1 LKEIHSKIEVDAP
14 SERVWGVLVDF
25 QNYRLWNP
33 FIYDIAGE
41 PRMGEKIRISV
52 RTPSGKERTYKP
64 VITRIES
71 GRELTWVGK
80 SLFLDGEHGFSLEPL
95 NPGRTLFVQK
105 EVFKGI
111 LSGFFGEDAEKD
123 IADGFELM
131 NQALKRMA
139 ER

>member
-1 LKEIHSKIEVDAP
+1 MDAP
-14 SERVWGVLVDF
+14 SERVWDVLVDF

-33 FIYDIAGE
+33 FIHDITGE
-41 PRMGEKIRISV
+41 ARIGEKIRISV

-64 VITRIES
+64 VITRLES

-80 SLFLDGEHGFSLEPL
+80 SLFLEGEHGFSLETS
-95 NPGRTLFVQK
+95 NSGSTLFIQK

-123 IADGFELM
+123 IAGGFELM
-131 NQALKRMA
+131 NQALKRRA
-139 ER
+139 EQKSK